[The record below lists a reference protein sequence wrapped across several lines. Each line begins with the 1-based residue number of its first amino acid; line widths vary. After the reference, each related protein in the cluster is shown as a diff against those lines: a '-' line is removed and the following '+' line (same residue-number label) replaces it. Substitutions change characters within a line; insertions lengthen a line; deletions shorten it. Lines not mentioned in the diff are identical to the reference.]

1 MRIKIYRGT
10 HEIGGS
16 CVEIQNRNTRIIIDI
31 GIPLNVA
38 EIDSDDILPKVE
50 GLYSS
55 TFPQKKVNA
64 IFISHSHLDHY
75 GLLGNISKEIPIF
88 IGEAS
93 KDLIEISN
101 LFMKDKCSINNYQIL
116 KAENPI
122 LIGSIKVTPFLI
134 DHSAFD
140 SYCFFIEADGK
151 KILYT
156 GDFRNHGRK
165 GKLTD
170 KITGRLSKHIDAV
183 IIEGTNINRI
193 QEKINTEENIE
204 NEIIEKVKNKIGINL
219 IMLGSQ
225 NIDRIVSIYK
235 ATSKMKKI
243 LVVDIY
249 TANILATLSK
259 YAKIPYPSSD
269 FKNIKVIFTQKLCRK
284 LELEGKKDNILKFSK
299 FKITKEEIETNKD
312 NIMMIVKNSMLEEIG
327 NIKGI
332 ENGTFIYSMWEG
344 YLEKSTALLQFLE
357 RHKLEFIKIH
367 TSGHANNNFIMKFI
381 KEINPKMIIP
391 IHTNYPKK
399 FEMFGKNVKVLND
412 NQEIEIV

>member
-1 MRIKIYRGT
+1 
-10 HEIGGS
+10 
-16 CVEIQNRNTRIIIDI
+16 
-31 GIPLNVA
+31 
-38 EIDSDDILPKVE
+38 
-50 GLYSS
+50 
-55 TFPQKKVNA
+55 
-64 IFISHSHLDHY
+64 
-75 GLLGNISKEIPIF
+75 
-88 IGEAS
+88 
-93 KDLIEISN
+93 
-101 LFMKDKCSINNYQIL
+101 MKDKWSINNYQIL

-122 LIGSIKVTPFLI
+122 LIGSIKVIPFLI

-259 YAKIPYPSSD
+259 YAKIPYPSSN

-284 LELEGKKDNILKFSK
+284 LELEGKKDNILKF
-299 FKITKEEIETNKD
+299 
-312 NIMMIVKNSMLEEIG
+312 
-327 NIKGI
+327 
-332 ENGTFIYSMWEG
+332 
-344 YLEKSTALLQFLE
+344 
-357 RHKLEFIKIH
+357 
-367 TSGHANNNFIMKFI
+367 
-381 KEINPKMIIP
+381 
-391 IHTNYPKK
+391 
-399 FEMFGKNVKVLND
+399 
-412 NQEIEIV
+412 

>member
-1 MRIKIYRGT
+1 MRIIIHRGT

-16 CVEIQNRNTRIIIDI
+16 CIEIQNKDTRIIIDI

-75 GLLGNISKEIPIF
+75 GLLGNISKEIHIF

-122 LIGSIKVTPFLI
+122 LIGSIKVIPFLI

-259 YAKIPYPSSD
+259 YAKIPYPSSN

-284 LELEGKKDNILKFSK
+284 LELEGKKDNILKF
-299 FKITKEEIETNKD
+299 
-312 NIMMIVKNSMLEEIG
+312 
-327 NIKGI
+327 
-332 ENGTFIYSMWEG
+332 
-344 YLEKSTALLQFLE
+344 
-357 RHKLEFIKIH
+357 
-367 TSGHANNNFIMKFI
+367 
-381 KEINPKMIIP
+381 
-391 IHTNYPKK
+391 
-399 FEMFGKNVKVLND
+399 
-412 NQEIEIV
+412 